1 MIDIMSGTDQIVICA
16 QINVP
21 RDRVWRALTEE
32 EQIAEWW
39 GGYVSLD
46 ARLGGRLTERWTDA
60 GGREAV
66 TSGEVIRLTA
76 PRTLELTWADDD
88 WDEST
93 SVLFRLEEAAS
104 TTRLTLEHWGWEAFP
119 SSLREELIRAHASG
133 WSRHVANLVAY
144 SAWTPC

>member
-1 MIDIMSGTDQIVICA
+1 MIDITTATDRIVICA
-16 QINVP
+16 EIDAP
-21 RDRVWRALTEE
+21 RDRVWSALTEQ

-39 GGYVSLD
+39 GSYVSLD

-60 GGREAV
+60 GGREVV
-66 TSGEVIRLTA
+66 TFGEVVRLTA
-76 PRTLELTWADDD
+76 PRMLELTWADDD

-93 SVLFRLEEAAS
+93 RVLFRLEEATG